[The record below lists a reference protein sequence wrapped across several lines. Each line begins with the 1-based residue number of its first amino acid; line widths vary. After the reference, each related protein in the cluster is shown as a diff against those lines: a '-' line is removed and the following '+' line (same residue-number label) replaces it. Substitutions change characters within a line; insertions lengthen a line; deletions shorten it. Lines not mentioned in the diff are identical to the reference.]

1 MDTLDRVDP
10 NVRVMLSDLI
20 EADCMSQA
28 EIARAI
34 GVSRGRI
41 NQVVNK
47 TNPSDL
53 KSGSKEKLKA
63 LYDSVFKYES
73 A

>member
-1 MDTLDRVDP
+1 MDILDRVDP
-10 NVRVMLSDLI
+10 KVRVMLNDLI
-20 EADCMSQA
+20 EDADINQA
-28 EIARAI
+28 QIAKAI

-41 NQVVNK
+41 NQVINR

-53 KSGSKEKLKA
+53 KAGSKEKLKA
-63 LYDSVFKYES
+63 LYDDVFKYEN